1 MTSSSKVV
9 PAILTDD
16 PESLEVMIH
25 QAESFTGYVQV
36 DIMDGQFVPSRS
48 ITAKHLRDISINLE
62 WEAHLMVNAPENYFE
77 DFEHFRQVRQVFGT
91 EQLYEYEKE
100 RTFVN
105 TVDKEKVFD
114 ELLGDFKRDSIPYL
128 GRQNFPLRF
137 AQSKYTEI
145 QKHYYRYRHLLEKE

>member
-1 MTSSSKVV
+1 MNLVEKISL
-9 PAILTDD
+9 PN
-16 PESLEVMIH
+16 ELEVEIWDASREI
-25 QAESFTGYVQV
+25 AEDTTLVKLV
-36 DIMDGQFVPSRS
+36 IKMKIEIR
-48 ITAKHLRDISINLE
+48 
-62 WEAHLMVNAPENYFE
+62 ENYFE
-77 DFEHFRQVRQVFGT
+77 DPEHFRQVRQVFGT